1 MTDPSDHE
9 ETDLEREAAGL
20 PPKPRFDGGPTFHP
34 PAPVQVSFW
43 LWVASAVVM
52 VAGFGLMVAS
62 EQEIATALIE
72 GNTDSRLT
80 EDQIVGGLSAVLW
93 TLAVGGTMFAAL
105 FVLFAYKAREGTRSA
120 RSVLTV
126 LTLAVL
132 VFVAVTWT
140 FMNFVLVVS
149 LVLAGVAIVLLY
161 LPSVSDYFPPLPR
174 QVRRWRDA
182 R

>member
-1 MTDPSDHE
+1 MTEPSDHE

-20 PPKPRFDGGPTFHP
+20 PPKPRFNGGPAFHP
-34 PAPVQVSFW
+34 PAPVQASFW

-52 VAGFGLMVAS
+52 IAGFVLMIAS
-62 EQEIATALIE
+62 EQEIAAALIE
-72 GNTDSRLT
+72 DNTDRRLT
-80 EDQIVGGLSAVLW
+80 EDQIAGGLSAVLW
-93 TLAVGGTMFAAL
+93 TLAVGGAMFAVL

-126 LTLAVL
+126 LVLAMV
-132 VFVAVTWT
+132 VFVTVAWT
-140 FMNFVLVVS
+140 FMNLVLVFS
-149 LVLAGVAIVLLY
+149 LALAGVAIVLMY
-161 LPSVSDYFPPLPR
+161 LPSVAEYFPPLPR